1 MKIRGEFIPRQIL
14 DDTVVLPVGNTAIEF
29 NNMIMLNSVSLVIW
43 QCLERDVSFDDILKA
58 VTDNFEVS
66 QEEAVADIRD
76 FLDGLR
82 RYNLLEE

>member
-1 MKIRGEFIPRQIL
+1 MKIRGEFITRQIL

-43 QCLERDVSFDDILKA
+43 QCLEKDVSFDDILKA

-66 QEEAVADIRD
+66 QEQAVADISE
-76 FLDGLR
+76 FLDGMR
-82 RYNLLEE
+82 SYNLLCE

>member
-1 MKIRGEFIPRQIL
+1 MKIRGEFITRHIL

-43 QCLERDVSFDDILKA
+43 QCLENDVSFDDILKA

-66 QEEAVADIRD
+66 QEQAVDDIRE
-76 FLDGLR
+76 FLDGMR
-82 RYNLLEE
+82 SYNLLCE

>member
-1 MKIRGEFIPRQIL
+1 MKIRGEFITRQIL

-43 QCLERDVSFDDILKA
+43 QCLEKDVSFDDILKA
-58 VTDNFEVS
+58 VTDKFEVS
-66 QEEAVADIRD
+66 QKQAVADIRE

-82 RYNLLEE
+82 SYNLLDE

>member
-1 MKIRGEFIPRQIL
+1 MKIRGEFITRQIL

-43 QCLERDVSFDDILKA
+43 QCLEKDVSFDDILKA

-66 QEEAVADIRD
+66 QEQAVADIRE
-76 FLDGLR
+76 FLDGMR
-82 RYNLLEE
+82 SYSLLDE

>member
-1 MKIRGEFIPRQIL
+1 MKIRGEFITRQIL

-43 QCLERDVSFDDILKA
+43 QCLENDVSFDDILKA

-66 QEEAVADIRD
+66 QEQAVADIKE
-76 FLDGLR
+76 FLDGMR
-82 RYNLLEE
+82 SYNLLDE

>member
-1 MKIRGEFIPRQIL
+1 MKIRGEFITRQIL

-43 QCLERDVSFDDILKA
+43 QCLEKDVSFDDILKA

-66 QEEAVADIRD
+66 QEQAVADIRE
-76 FLDGLR
+76 FLDGMR
-82 RYNLLEE
+82 SYNLLDE

>member
-1 MKIRGEFIPRQIL
+1 MKIRGEFITRQIL

-43 QCLERDVSFDDILKA
+43 QCLENDVSFDDILKA

-66 QEEAVADIRD
+66 QEQAVADIRE
-76 FLDGLR
+76 FLDGMR
-82 RYNLLEE
+82 SYNLLDE

>member
-1 MKIRGEFIPRQIL
+1 MKIRGEFITRQIL

-43 QCLERDVSFDDILKA
+43 QCLEKDVSFDDILKA

-66 QEEAVADIRD
+66 QEQAVADIRD
-76 FLDGLR
+76 FLDGMR
-82 RYNLLEE
+82 SYNLLDE

>member
-1 MKIRGEFIPRQIL
+1 MKIRGEFITRQIL

-29 NNMIMLNSVSLVIW
+29 NNMIMFNSVSLLIW
-43 QCLERDVSFDDILKA
+43 QCLEKDVSFDDILKA

-66 QEEAVADIRD
+66 QKQAVADIRD

-82 RYNLLEE
+82 SYNLLDE

>member
-1 MKIRGEFIPRQIL
+1 MKIRGEFITRQIL

-43 QCLERDVSFDDILKA
+43 QCLEKNVSFDDILKA

-66 QEEAVADIRD
+66 QEQAVADIRE
-76 FLDGLR
+76 FLDGMR
-82 RYNLLEE
+82 SYNLLDE